1 MKLLFIEPFY
11 GGSHKNF
18 ADGLISYSR
27 HAIDLVTLPAR
38 FWKWRMRGAA
48 LHFIG
53 SVRDFSRYEG
63 IITTDM
69 IDLTDLMALAGPS
82 FPPCLVYFH
91 ENQLT
96 YPPAPGETMDFQY
109 GMTNITTALS
119 SKSVLFNSQ
128 SHLDAFLQA
137 VSCLMKRMPDA
148 RIGFAEKVIAKKAKV
163 LYPGCALNC
172 EDFDLDRKRGDG
184 CEDGDGEVAPLV
196 YSAEK
201 SMVSMAGKPWV
212 EGCNVPAEPPLIIW
226 NHRWEFD
233 KKPEVFF
240 HALKQIKAAEIPF
253 RLALLGERFTVV
265 PEIFHGAMRDFE
277 HEIVVAGHVADRCD
291 YIRWLKQGDL
301 VVSTAIQEN
310 FGISVVEAIR
320 FGALPILPQRLS
332 YPEIIPKGFHRDV
345 LYSSF
350 EGLVTMLK
358 ERLRDMEKF
367 QGLRQV
373 LADAMGA
380 FSWEEMI
387 DRYDAEF
394 EVIFRPHRVE
404 GQESLMRY

>member
-18 ADGLISYSR
+18 ADGLISHSR
-27 HAIDLVTLPAR
+27 HTIDLVTLPAR

-48 LHFIG
+48 LHFLRRVG
-53 SVRDFSRYEG
+53 DFSRYEG
-63 IITTDM
+63 IIITDM

-96 YPPAPGETMDFQY
+96 YPLAPGETMDFQY
-109 GMTNITTALS
+109 GMTNITTALTAR
-119 SKSVLFNSQ
+119 SVLFNSQ

-137 VSCLMKRMPDA
+137 VSHLMKRMPDA
-148 RIGFAEKVIAKKAKV
+148 RIDFAENEIARKSKV
-163 LYPGCALNC
+163 LYPGCALN
-172 EDFDLDRKRGDG
+172 
-184 CEDGDGEVAPLV
+184 DGELNNRDEYMEPLAASAAKSILPIVKKPGVERGNVPSQPPLV
-196 YSAEK
+196 
-201 SMVSMAGKPWV
+201 
-212 EGCNVPAEPPLIIW
+212 IW

-240 HALKQIKAAEIPF
+240 NALREIKAAGIPF
-253 RLALLGERFTVV
+253 RLALLGERFNAV
-265 PEIFHGAMRDFE
+265 PEIFHGAKRFFE
-277 HEIVVAGHVADRCD
+277 HEIVIASHVDNRCE

-320 FGALPILPQRLS
+320 FGALPLLPRRLS
-332 YPEIIPKGFHRDV
+332 YPEIIPERFHNDV

-350 EGLVTMLK
+350 EALVTMLK
-358 ERLRDMEKF
+358 ERLRGMGKY
-367 QGLRQV
+367 QTLRWA
-373 LADAMGA
+373 LADAMGL
-380 FSWEEMI
+380 FSWEQMI
-387 DRYDAEF
+387 KRYDVEF
-394 EVIFRPHRVE
+394 EAIFNSN
-404 GQESLMRY
+404 GTAGFYK